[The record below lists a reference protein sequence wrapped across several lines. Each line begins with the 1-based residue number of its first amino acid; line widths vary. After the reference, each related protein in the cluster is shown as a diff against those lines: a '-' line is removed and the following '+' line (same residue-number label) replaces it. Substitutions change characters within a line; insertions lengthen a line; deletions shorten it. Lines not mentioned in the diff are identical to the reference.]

1 MGWWVADLVQS
12 NQVPLLLSW
21 VFWVIL
27 SITLHELGH
36 GVAALWEGDT
46 TPRDLDRMTMNPLV
60 HMGPWSLLMFALVG
74 IAWGVMP
81 VNPYRFRH
89 RRWGEF
95 IVSGAGPTVNVLLA
109 VICIIGLALWDT
121 YGPTARAPVKST
133 LFDNVWTFF
142 MVGGTLNFVLVG
154 FNLLPIPPLDGSTM
168 MSSISRSYARMIQNP
183 QAQMFG
189 LFIVLALLWFGGGF
203 DYLFLGAQWL
213 VVHGMTGIAG
223 VLP

>member
-1 MGWWVADLVQS
+1 MGWWVAEYVQAGEI
-12 NQVPLLLSW
+12 PLLLSW

-81 VNPYRFRH
+81 VNPHRFRH

-95 IVSGAGPTVNVLLA
+95 IVSGAGPAVNVALA
-109 VICIIGLALWDT
+109 ILCVIGLGVWST
-121 YGPTARAPVKST
+121 YGPIGSGNAPSA

-142 MVGGTLNFVLVG
+142 MIGGTLNIVLVA

-168 MSSISRSYARMIQNP
+168 LKSLSTGYARMMQNP

-189 LFIVLALLWFGGGF
+189 LFIVLALLMVGGF
-203 DYLFLGAQWL
+203 GYLFGLAEWL
-213 VVHGMTGIAG
+213 ILSAAG
-223 VLP
+223 QLVAILP